1 MDSEQ
6 PLPAFFFFLETMV
19 KKKPYGWK
27 PYGWKSNWDIL
38 LQNFI
43 LNILFCIGV

>member
-6 PLPAFFFFLETMV
+6 PLPAFFFFLSMV
-19 KKKPYGWK
+19 KKKPMVENHRK
-27 PYGWKSNWDIL
+27 FNWDIL

-43 LNILFCIGV
+43 LHFLFCIGV